1 VTRGNATLAVSLMFF
16 CLLAV
21 GPQAVAAG
29 GNPGAQSA
37 GSTAKASANKE
48 TMPKPATTDPDYLI
62 GLGDVLSV
70 NVWKEPEVS
79 SSVPVRP
86 DGKISLPLVNDI
98 QASGLTPMQLGQEIR
113 ERLRKYIEDPQ
124 VTVVVTAVNSRM
136 VYLVGEVARPGSFAL
151 LPNMT
156 VLQAL
161 SAAGGVSQF
170 ADSKNIYVLRN
181 ENGKPRRI
189 PFNYKEALKGERPE
203 QNIQLVPGDT
213 IVVP

>member
-1 VTRGNATLAVSLMFF
+1 MRGNTLAAAF
-16 CLLAV
+16 
-21 GPQAVAAG
+21 VAALLLLMVMPQ
-29 GNPGAQSA
+29 PGAAAPRARAQSGNAPA
-37 GSTAKASANKE
+37 GSDNQP
-48 TMPKPATTDPDYLI
+48 MPKAATTDPEYII
-62 GLGDVLSV
+62 GLGDVLSI
-70 NVWKEPEVS
+70 NVWKESEVS

-98 QASGLTPMQLGQEIR
+98 QAAGLTPMQLGQEIHDK
-113 ERLRKYIEDPQ
+113 LQKYIEQPQ

-136 VYLVGEVARPGSFAL
+136 VYLVGEVARAGSFPL

-161 SAAGGVSQF
+161 SAAGGLSQF

-181 ENGKPRRI
+181 VNDKPRRI
-189 PFNYKEALKGERPE
+189 PFNYKEALKGEHPE
-203 QNIQLVPGDT
+203 QNIELKPGDT